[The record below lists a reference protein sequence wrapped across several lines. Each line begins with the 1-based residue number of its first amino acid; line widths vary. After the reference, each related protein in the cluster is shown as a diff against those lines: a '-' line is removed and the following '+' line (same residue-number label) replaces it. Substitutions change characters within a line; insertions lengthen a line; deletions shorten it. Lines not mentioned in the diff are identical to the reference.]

1 MRTELIPELL
11 VHYRAALGHRLVAL
25 ASFGSRA
32 RGDARPDSDLD
43 LLLISEGLDDD
54 LFERAS
60 TVRASR
66 LRQDDPAISVR
77 ALTPREYE
85 RDIAP
90 IDFDIALDARLHYD
104 RDDYLAGRLGIIR
117 QRIAEAGLVRGPDL
131 TWTWKRWPARRDWA
145 VTWDGVRI

>member
-85 RDIAP
+85 RDIPP
-90 IDFDIALDARLHYD
+90 IDFDIALDARLHAAP
-104 RDDYLAGRLGIIR
+104 R
-117 QRIAEAGLVRGPDL
+117 
-131 TWTWKRWPARRDWA
+131 
-145 VTWDGVRI
+145 